1 MAETFKHY
9 QTALTTANTTIY
21 SCPVGTTAIVFMAQ
35 AANKDIG
42 QTSSITCVATDA
54 SAGSTRYLARDITMP
69 AKSSVNI
76 LGGKLVL
83 EATDSLS
90 ANSSSNSTVDLI
102 LSILEIS

>member
-21 SCPVGTTAIVFMAQ
+21 SCPSGTTAIVFMAQ
-35 AANKDIG
+35 AANKDVT
-42 QTSSITCVATDA
+42 QSSSITCVVSDA
-54 SAGSTRYLARDITMP
+54 SAGTTRYIARDIVMP
-69 AKSSVNI
+69 SRTSVNI

-83 EATDSLS
+83 EASDSLS
-90 ANSSSNSTVDLI
+90 ANSASNSAIDLI